1 MIQLCILIILFIF
14 IGKGMGKILSK
25 DAEDE
30 HKDSSDEI
38 IEVQSNYIDPEDEVF
53 SNIPANETSEILQS
67 MVRQDKRM
75 KTILKNYD
83 EYPEELLEMLSRNI
97 EMLDFVL
104 DYPEKKGNVYADTI
118 GDKEKGSIPQLL
130 QWDQRWG
137 YGNYGESIIGISGC
151 GPTSLSMVITGL
163 TGNKEITP
171 YEVAKFAEE
180 NEYYV
185 PGSGTSWSLFTEGS
199 RNYGVQG
206 RELPLSETSIYNALQ
221 SGQPII
227 RSMRPGDF
235 TTTGHIIVLTG
246 IKDGKIT
253 VNDPNSNERSSKLWD
268 YETLEYQINNLWAF
282 TIL

>member
-1 MIQLCILIILFIF
+1 
-14 IGKGMGKILSK
+14 MGKILSK

-30 HKDSSDEI
+30 HKDSSREI

-53 SNIPANETSEILQS
+53 SNIPSNKTSEILQS

-104 DYPEKKGNVYADTI
+104 DYPEKKGNVYANTI
-118 GDKEKGSIPQLL
+118 GDKEKGSIPLLL

-137 YGNYGESIIGISGC
+137 YGNYGESNIGISGC

-185 PGSGTSWSLFTEGS
+185 LGSGTSWSLFTEGS
-199 RNYGVQG
+199 QNFGVQG

-227 RSMRPGDF
+227 CSMRPGDF

-253 VNDPNSNERSSKLWD
+253 VNDPNSNERSNKLWD
-268 YETLEYQINNLWAF
+268 YETLEHQINNLWAF